1 MLTQIFGD
9 VTVTKGLS
17 NRVLVPITLP
27 ANTDTVVFVYDIDK
41 IANLKGNK
49 ILDSETLKEKI
60 SILHY

>member
-27 ANTDTVVFVYDIDK
+27 ANTDTVVFVYDMDK
-41 IANLKGNK
+41 IANLKV
-49 ILDSETLKEKI
+49 IR
-60 SILHY
+60 Y